1 MKTFH
6 VRPMTRSDLDMAVEW
21 AAAEGWNPGLHDA
34 DTFWAADPGGF
45 LLGLLESEPVATISA
60 VRYGGHFG
68 FIGFYIVRPEFR
80 GQGHGIALWRDAME
94 RLAGRTIGLDG
105 VVAQQDSYRKSGF
118 ELAWNNVRHEG
129 VARSCERPDTRV
141 VPVDPVGQATPEL
154 LEYDAAFFPDDRRRF
169 VQHWITQSGS
179 TALAARRGGV
189 LAGYGVIRPC
199 RIGFKIGPLFADDAD
214 VADRL
219 LRALISRLRPGE
231 PIQLD
236 TPATNP
242 LALELAR
249 SHGMRPVFETA
260 RMYAGVAPD
269 LPIRRLFGITTFELG

>member
-1 MKTFH
+1 
-6 VRPMTRSDLDMAVEW
+6 
-21 AAAEGWNPGLHDA
+21 
-34 DTFWAADPGGF
+34 
-45 LLGLLESEPVATISA
+45 
-60 VRYGGHFG
+60 
-68 FIGFYIVRPEFR
+68 
-80 GQGHGIALWRDAME
+80 
-94 RLAGRTIGLDG
+94 
-105 VVAQQDSYRKSGF
+105 
-118 ELAWNNVRHEG
+118 
-129 VARSCERPDTRV
+129 
-141 VPVDPVGQATPEL
+141 
-154 LEYDAAFFPDDRRRF
+154 
-169 VQHWITQSGS
+169 
-179 TALAARRGGV
+179 
-189 LAGYGVIRPC
+189 VIRPC